1 MIYMNRA
8 WYSFLQITQTWASQ
22 WLGRG
27 RSLQEGVT
35 LWVSPTWLR
44 NWSRSLNSPVSCSVL
59 LRQPLIQQWLPTS
72 SCFSC
77 YSHMRTNTQ
86 TWLPIYV
93 VYVEKKTHLWVF
105 VGVLCWIRILFIAV
119 LWGQWPFGYGIW
131 HNTLTFCFYI
141 PCNRNYV
148 FMYICRLCT
157 LSVSYDS
164 FSFALNL
171 SFPSHTV
178 DVYGELFANSTRGS
192 SGLPRMWPG
201 KRRDLWRRIVSVSKV
216 NTELKINI
224 WCFTLWAPLR
234 KNDPLSKTWLEL
246 VYT

>member
-1 MIYMNRA
+1 MNQARC
-8 WYSFLQITQTWASQ
+8 SFLQITRTWASQ
-22 WLGRG
+22 WLAHG

-35 LWVSPTWLR
+35 LWVFPTWLW
-44 NWSRSLNSPVSCSVL
+44 NWSRGLNSPVSCSVL

-72 SCFSC
+72 FCFSC

-93 VYVEKKTHLWVF
+93 LYVEKKTNTFLGLCGGF
-105 VGVLCWIRILFIAV
+105 VLDYDTFYSCTLRKVTLRI
-119 LWGQWPFGYGIW
+119 WDTM
-131 HNTLTFCFYI
+131 HNSLTFCFYT
-141 PCNRNYV
+141 PCDRNDV
-148 FMYICRLCT
+148 FMYICCVCA
-157 LSVSYDS
+157 LSVSCDS

-192 SGLPRMWPG
+192 AGVPRMWPG
-201 KRRDLWRRIVSVSKV
+201 KRLDLWRRIVSVSKV

-224 WCFTLWAPLR
+224 WCFSLSAPLR

-246 VYT
+246 VHT